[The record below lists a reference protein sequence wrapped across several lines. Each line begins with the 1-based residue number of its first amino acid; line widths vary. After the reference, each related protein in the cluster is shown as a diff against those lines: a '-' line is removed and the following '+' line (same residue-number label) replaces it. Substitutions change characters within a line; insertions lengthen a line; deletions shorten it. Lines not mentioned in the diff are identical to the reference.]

1 MKIKNR
7 ECLCSHGNI
16 EGREQILEILEAGMQ
31 AADPYYNTA
40 SMIKITSDR
49 KLHIGDPAFVPLG
62 SPKQIMIFIRLVL
75 ILNVYLYLEQEKE
88 YIVLLRQL
96 KTRWGTI

>member
-62 SPKQIMIFIRLVL
+62 SPKTDNDIYTLGTDIKRIFVFGAG
-75 ILNVYLYLEQEKE
+75 K
-88 YIVLLRQL
+88 IV
-96 KTRWGTI
+96 